1 MAKMRYGPW
10 ELLDPNDPKVR
21 FLLEAN
27 RLDLQQQYRQA
38 LQVAKRLEKR
48 LRSAPFGAI
57 HGVGVELFHKR
68 GLIAL
73 PLQFCVTVWVD
84 RKRDAS
90 ELLRTKRSI
99 TRGITSDDRVLAI
112 PSTYGGLQ
120 VKVLEGTVKLAV
132 DRRETRPSSERDLV
146 DSDSRFDESLTGGI
160 AIAASAGDRWGTLGL
175 VFRDPLQRLIGMTC
189 EHVVS
194 SGAVCLPHGTSHES
208 PQPIGSVIASRR
220 SPRSGVDATSV
231 QLLDYFYEGILG
243 FEEHYPN
250 MKFLVTAPARTS
262 YWSWLLQLPVSVRGA
277 STGRVVQ
284 GRVTMPVVHSIELG
298 GDTFRDL
305 MVIHSRSASSSIVSE
320 GDSGAAVIMRY
331 GAEWVWI
338 GLVIGMIDPYTM
350 VACKLPKAWK
360 ACALDLSYAPK
371 ERRWRLGE

>member
-10 ELLDPNDPKVR
+10 ELLDPNDPKVQS
-21 FLLEAN
+21 LLEAN
-27 RLDLQQQYRQA
+27 RLDLQKQYRQA

-48 LRSAPFGAI
+48 LHSAPFGAI

-73 PLQFCVTVWVD
+73 PLQFCVSVWVE
-84 RKRDAS
+84 RKREAN
-90 ELLRTKRSI
+90 ELLKSKRSMA
-99 TRGITSDDRVLAI
+99 RSNKSDDRVLAI
-112 PSTYGGLQ
+112 PSTYGGLR
-120 VKVLEGTVKLAV
+120 VKVLEGTMKLAV
-132 DRRETRPSSERDLV
+132 DRRETRASLGRSLTGPE
-146 DSDSRFDESLTGGI
+146 SRLDEPLTGGI
-160 AIAASAGDRWGTLGL
+160 AIAACAGERWGTLGL
-175 VFRDPLQRLIGMTC
+175 VFRDPLQRLMGMTC

-194 SGAVCLPHGTSHES
+194 SGAVCLPMGTSPES

-231 QLLDYFYEGILG
+231 QLFDSFSEGIRG
-243 FEEHYPN
+243 FEEHYPD
-250 MKFLVTAPARTS
+250 MKFLVQAPARSS
-262 YWSWLLQLPVSVRGA
+262 YWSWLLQVPVSVRGA

-284 GRVTMPVVHSIELG
+284 GRVTMPIVHSIELG
-298 GDTFRDL
+298 GETFRDL
-305 MVIHSRSASSSIVSE
+305 IVIHSRSASSSIVSE
-320 GDSGAAVIMRY
+320 GDSGAAVVMRY

-338 GLVIGMIDPYTM
+338 GLVIGMIDPHTM

-360 ACALDLSYAPK
+360 ACELNLSQAPM

>member
-10 ELLDPNDPKVR
+10 ELLDPNDPKVQS
-21 FLLEAN
+21 LLEAN
-27 RLDLQQQYRQA
+27 RLDLQKQYRQA

-48 LRSAPFGAI
+48 LHSAPFGAI

-73 PLQFCVTVWVD
+73 PLQFCVSVWVE
-84 RKRDAS
+84 RKREAN
-90 ELLRTKRSI
+90 ELLKSKRSMA
-99 TRGITSDDRVLAI
+99 RSNKSDDRVLAI
-112 PSTYGGLQ
+112 PSTYGGLR
-120 VKVLEGTVKLAV
+120 VKVLEGRMKLAV
-132 DRRETRPSSERDLV
+132 DRRETRASLGRSLTGPESR
-146 DSDSRFDESLTGGI
+146 SDEPLTGGI
-160 AIAASAGDRWGTLGL
+160 AIAACAGERWGTLGL
-175 VFRDPLQRLIGMTC
+175 VFRDPLQRLMGMTC

-194 SGAVCLPHGTSHES
+194 SGAVCLPSGTSPES

-231 QLLDYFYEGILG
+231 QLFDSFSEGIRG
-243 FEEHYPN
+243 FEEHYPD
-250 MKFLVTAPARTS
+250 MKFLVQAPARSS
-262 YWSWLLQLPVSVRGA
+262 YWSWLLQVPVSVRGA

-284 GRVTMPVVHSIELG
+284 GRVTMPIVHSIELG
-298 GDTFRDL
+298 GETFRDL
-305 MVIHSRSASSSIVSE
+305 IVIHSRSASSSIVSE
-320 GDSGAAVIMRY
+320 GDSGAAVVMRY

-338 GLVIGMIDPYTM
+338 GLVIGMIDPHTM

-360 ACALDLSYAPK
+360 ACELNLSQAPM